1 MKTVSM
7 MIFMLLFC
15 AYVVNAEPYEIG
27 SQIPSLNLSDQHN
40 QKSTLDNTTRLI
52 VFTNNKVG
60 SDIVRDALEGVDE
73 EYLTTHKTIYIA
85 DISGMPGLIR
95 KLFAFPKMRK
105 QPYSIYLDDG
115 PSFTGNFPTE
125 ENKVTLL
132 YLNDLKIQAIEFA
145 SLPDEVRNA
154 IEKDRAN

>member
-7 MIFMLLFC
+7 MIFMLFFC
-15 AYVVNAEPYEIG
+15 AYVVNAEPYAVG
-27 SQIPSLNLSDQHN
+27 SQIPSISLSDQHE
-40 QKSTLDNTTRLI
+40 QKRTVDKTIRLI
-52 VFTNNKVG
+52 IFSNNKVG
-60 SDIVRDALEGVDE
+60 SDIVRDSLNGVDE

-115 PSFTGNFPTE
+115 PSFTRDFPAE

-132 YLNDLKIQAIEFA
+132 YLNNLKIQAIEFA

-154 IEKDRAN
+154 IEKSKAN